1 MEVITMDLFTGF
13 LFKGLDQDQLGKIAA
28 ITREISMENGQKLFA
43 EGEEAKHLYVLK
55 EGSVELMTRVEHD
68 LELPISMLRDPGDIF
83 GSHALIAPY
92 QYSLSARCEET
103 GTLLSIERSA
113 LKKLMVADRGL
124 ECIVMTNLAE
134 HFLDRLR
141 ETRQELKTH
150 FRILLKST
158 RS

>member
-1 MEVITMDLFTGF
+1 MDLFTGF
-13 LFKGLDQDQLGKIAA
+13 LFKGLDQDQLAKIAA
-28 ITREISMENGQKLFA
+28 ITTEISMENGQKLFV
-43 EGEEAKHLYVLK
+43 EGEEAKHLYILK
-55 EGSVELMTRVEHD
+55 EGAVELITGVEQE
-68 LELPISMLRDPGDIF
+68 LQLPISMLRDPGDIF

-103 GTLLSIERSA
+103 GTLLRIERSS

-124 ECIVMTNLAE
+124 ECMIMRNLAE

-150 FRILLKST
+150 FRILLKSM